1 MQYKKD
7 KHMQAYLMGGK
18 KKINVWNFYVF
29 PRKTQKGNSELLI
42 TQSLVQ
48 TRGGGI
54 PTEKKYRTV
63 RQEVLWQY
71 YIPSQKNYHNG
82 IIWTSTRT
90 RRKTSW
96 SWPVPSS
103 AEAGVVWELAI

>member
-48 TRGGGI
+48 TSGGGV
-54 PTEKKYRTV
+54 PTDKKYRTV
-63 RQEVLWQY
+63 RQEVFLFLF
-71 YIPSQKNYHNG
+71 IFVSDNA
-82 IIWTSTRT
+82 
-90 RRKTSW
+90 
-96 SWPVPSS
+96 V
-103 AEAGVVWELAI
+103 